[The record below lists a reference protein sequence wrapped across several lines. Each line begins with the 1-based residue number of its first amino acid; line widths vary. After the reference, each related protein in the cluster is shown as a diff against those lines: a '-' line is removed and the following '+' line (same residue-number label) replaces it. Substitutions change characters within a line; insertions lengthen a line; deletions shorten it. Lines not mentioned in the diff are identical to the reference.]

1 MIVGF
6 RQRIISIL
14 VLFLVSN
21 MVFAQQSERIALEG
35 LDQPVEILKDR
46 WGISHIYAQ
55 TEHDLFYAQGYNA
68 ARDRLFQF
76 EIWRAQ
82 ATGTTAEILG
92 PRAVERDHGTRLFKF
107 RGAMA
112 EEMNHYHPSG
122 VDIIGAFVHG
132 VNAYIDEVLQNTDM
146 NKEN

>member
-6 RQRIISIL
+6 RRAIIVSLFLFQIIS
-14 VLFLVSN
+14 S
-21 MVFAQQSERIALEG
+21 VFAQQGGPIVIEG
-35 LDQPVEILKDR
+35 LDQPVEILKDH

-55 TEHDLFYAQGYNA
+55 TEHDLFFAQGYSA

-82 ATGTTAEILG
+82 ATGTMAEILG

-112 EEMNHYHPSG
+112 EEMNHYHPRG

-132 VNAYIDEVLQNTDM
+132 
-146 NKEN
+146 